1 MSQKVIKKETK
12 KKTSIDYVV
21 SVNHH
26 NYDEKSENSINMR
39 NKNVISQK
47 K

>member
-12 KKTSIDYVV
+12 KETSIDHVV